1 MSFSPA
7 ERRKDFYVSA
17 LLAALYSEIPVTS
30 NLKTAPSPKNLRLE
44 ITQMKFTY
52 LVYKEI
58 NGVRQLAAATQE
70 EWNAIL
76 KENRRLPLEQ
86 RRRFIKDC
94 IADGD
99 EMDCMYIEAP
109 ASEHREW
116 NSKNTISQ
124 KKRKMGMRYT
134 HLSMDAEI
142 PDSDVESL
150 HECVPSEFNL
160 EELVADQV
168 LMEELKRALR
178 AWNPWAEELLDFYIA
193 GAKRSCTSVLCKKYH
208 LSDRAVRKRKAA
220 FEKFI
225 LDFLKK

>member
-1 MSFSPA
+1 
-7 ERRKDFYVSA
+7 
-17 LLAALYSEIPVTS
+17 
-30 NLKTAPSPKNLRLE
+30 
-44 ITQMKFTY
+44 MKFTY

-76 KENRRLPLEQ
+76 KENRCLPLEQ

-116 NSKNTISQ
+116 NSKNTIKQ
-124 KKRKMGMRYT
+124 KKRKIGMRYT
-134 HLSMDAEI
+134 HLSLDSEV
-142 PDSDVESL
+142 PDTEVDSL

-193 GAKRSCTSVLCKKYH
+193 GAKRSCTSILCKKYR
-208 LSDRAVRKRKAA
+208 LSDRTVQRRKEAL
-220 FEKFI
+220 EKFV

>member
-1 MSFSPA
+1 
-7 ERRKDFYVSA
+7 
-17 LLAALYSEIPVTS
+17 
-30 NLKTAPSPKNLRLE
+30 
-44 ITQMKFTY
+44 MKFTY
-52 LVYKEI
+52 LVYKQV

-70 EWNAIL
+70 EWDTIL
-76 KENRRLPLEQ
+76 KENRRLPLEL

-94 IADGD
+94 IEDGD
-99 EMDCMYIEAP
+99 EVDCMYIEVPAP
-109 ASEHREW
+109 EHREW
-116 NSKNTISQ
+116 NSKNTVSQ
-124 KKRKMGMRYT
+124 KKRKMGMRYA
-134 HLSMDAEI
+134 HLSLDAGV

-160 EELVADQV
+160 EGLVTDQV
-168 LMEELKRALR
+168 LIEELKYALR

-193 GAKRSCTSVLCKKYH
+193 GAKRSCTSVLCKKYQ

>member
-1 MSFSPA
+1 
-7 ERRKDFYVSA
+7 
-17 LLAALYSEIPVTS
+17 
-30 NLKTAPSPKNLRLE
+30 
-44 ITQMKFTY
+44 MKFTY

-70 EWNAIL
+70 EWDTIL
-76 KENRRLPLEQ
+76 KKNRQLPLEQ

-116 NSKNTISQ
+116 NSKNTIKQ
-124 KKRKMGMRYT
+124 KKRKIGMRYT
-134 HLSMDAEI
+134 HLSLDSEV
-142 PDSDVESL
+142 PDTEVDSL

-178 AWNPWAEELLDFYIA
+178 AWNPWAEELMKLYMA
-193 GAKRSCTSVLCKKYH
+193 GEKRSCTSVLCKKYQ